1 MLHCIVVSHW
11 LTAYTKWSL
20 STVNWYN
27 GFPDSKVHVA
37 HMGPTWVLS
46 APDGPHVGP
55 INLAIRLVCFSG
67 VFPYVLVYS
76 IDYHWFLSCTAV
88 LLWHGL
94 LPVKFSQYK
103 MTSSN
108 GNIFCLTGPLWG
120 ESTQSLVNSPHKGQR
135 RGAWIFSF
143 ICTWTNRW
151 GSNRDAGDLRC
162 CHAHYD
168 ITAMRHPIVHPWG
181 IGYILWV

>member
-1 MLHCIVVSHW
+1 MLHCVVVSHW

-46 APDGPHVGP
+46 APCWPHEPCYQACMLRWCVP
-55 INLAIRLVCFSG
+55 ICASVFHRLSLISIMHCG
-67 VFPYVLVYS
+67 V
-76 IDYHWFLSCTAV
+76 IMTW
-88 LLWHGL
+88 
-94 LPVKFSQYK
+94 
-103 MTSSN
+103 TSSCQ
-108 GNIFCLTGPLWG
+108 ILTVQDDIIKWKHFLPYWSFMRGIY
-120 ESTQSLVNSPHKGQR
+120 QSLVNSPHKGQR
-135 RGAWIFSF
+135 RGAWIFSL

-168 ITAMRHPIVHPWG
+168 VTAMRHPITHPWG
-181 IGYILWV
+181 IGHILWV